1 MTEADSGWLLRHR
14 DGVEH
19 GPFRLADIITAA
31 ETGNIA
37 DDTNVLHKTHTQG
50 TWVVASRI
58 QPIATAMMGQPRNA
72 EPSTQAPTKSQ
83 ATSSRPA
90 TPTKSA
96 TASPT
101 QANPAARKPATATGA
116 PGMAPTSAN
125 PTSANPTS
133 TFQRPATQQASTSP
147 RSTPPRPSQPTGHP
161 AADETHSGLPTA
173 TGLGS
178 AIRTRQQAFPVPKH
192 SHQAA
197 LAFFDFRF
205 RYFVTPWIIKI
216 LWSITVTVTLL
227 WLAVITYSL
236 WVQPSM
242 DAPGP
247 RTVDGVSSWEF
258 TPLANQ
264 SFFQTNLFSYL
275 LLSGITVLLVL
286 LARVVLEFMIVFFR
300 IATDI
305 AELKRTFLKE

>member
-1 MTEADSGWLLRHR
+1 MTEADAGWLLRHR

-19 GPFRLADIITAA
+19 GPFRLADIIAAA

-37 DDTNVLHKTHTQG
+37 NDTSVLHKTHTQG

-58 QPIATAMMGQPRNA
+58 QPIAAAMSRQPRNVS
-72 EPSTQAPTKSQ
+72 PSAQAPSKPAPSKPTPN
-83 ATSSRPA
+83 TPA
-90 TPTKSA
+90 TVGPTG
-96 TASPT
+96 
-101 QANPAARKPATATGA
+101 ANPGSTKPASAAGT
-116 PGMAPTSAN
+116 PGMAPTSA
-125 PTSANPTS
+125 
-133 TFQRPATQQASTSP
+133 FQRPAAQQASVAS
-147 RSTPPRPSQPTGHP
+147 RSTPQRPSQPEDHP
-161 AADETHSGLPTA
+161 ATDETTPGLPTA
-173 TGLGS
+173 TGPGHT
-178 AIRTRQQAFPVPKH
+178 IRTRQQTFPVPKR
-192 SHQAA
+192 SHEAA

-227 WLAVITYSL
+227 WLAVMTYSL

-247 RTVDGVSSWEF
+247 RTVDGASSWEF

-275 LLSGITVLLVL
+275 LLSGITLLLVL
-286 LARVVLEFMIVFFR
+286 LARVALEFMIVFFR

-305 AELKRTFLKE
+305 AELKRMFLKE